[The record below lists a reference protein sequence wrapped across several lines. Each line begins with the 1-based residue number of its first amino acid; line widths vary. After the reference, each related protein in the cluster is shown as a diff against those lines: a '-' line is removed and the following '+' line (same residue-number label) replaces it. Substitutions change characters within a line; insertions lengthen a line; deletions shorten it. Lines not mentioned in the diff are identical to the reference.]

1 MSNEWDNIK
10 VEYNSLSQ
18 NKIDYKKFDTENAKI
33 KNKEY
38 DDDTKSVASVT
49 SVTSVTS
56 IASALSNITDISQVK
71 KIHINEATNKNKKP
85 SFF

>member
-1 MSNEWDNIK
+1 MG
-10 VEYNSLSQ
+10 
-18 NKIDYKKFDTENAKI
+18 YKKSETENAKN

-38 DDDTKSVASVT
+38 DDDTASIASVKSVKSVT
-49 SVTSVTS
+49 SV
-56 IASALSNITDISQVK
+56 LSNITDISQVK